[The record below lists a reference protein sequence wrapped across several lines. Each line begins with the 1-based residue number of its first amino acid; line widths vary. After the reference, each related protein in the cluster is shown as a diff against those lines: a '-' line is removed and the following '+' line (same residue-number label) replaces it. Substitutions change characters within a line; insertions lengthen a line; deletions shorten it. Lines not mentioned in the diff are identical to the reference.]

1 MEVFSSIRHFSL
13 VTGHFPMNPSEPQFW
28 MMIASIVIAVCF
40 IVMAIALIAV
50 AMTVRKVIATV
61 QRVEERVDP
70 LITQVNAISVQGKEM
85 SVQFTEVA
93 GNLAVATKH
102 LAESTE
108 LIKQEVA
115 ELRSIVTHTA
125 IVARDKVELVSDTID
140 RTHMQVTDTTRFV
153 QHKIVEPAREIAA
166 IMAGVRKGL
175 EVLFAP
181 APKQLDRVYMDE
193 DMFIG

>member
-1 MEVFSSIRHFSL
+1 
-13 VTGHFPMNPSEPQFW
+13 MNPSEPQFW
-28 MMIASIVIAVCF
+28 MMIASFIIAICF
-40 IVMAIALIAV
+40 VAMAIAMIIIARTV
-50 AMTVRKVIATV
+50 IKVIGTVR
-61 QRVEERVDP
+61 RVEERIDP

-102 LAESTE
+102 LAESSE
-108 LIKQEVA
+108 LIKEEVA

-125 IVARDKVELVSDTID
+125 LVARDKVELVSDTID

-166 IMAGVRKGL
+166 LMAGVRKGL